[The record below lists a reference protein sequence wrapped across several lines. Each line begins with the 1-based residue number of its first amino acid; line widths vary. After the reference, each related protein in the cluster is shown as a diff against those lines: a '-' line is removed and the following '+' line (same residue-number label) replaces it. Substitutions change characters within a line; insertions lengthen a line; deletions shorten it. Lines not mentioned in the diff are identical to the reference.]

1 MLEKV
6 FKMTGVK
13 LTIGRLTLIGIYWY
27 QSTNWFINFYLFMHF
42 HKGGSTIDL
51 MIKLPLREF
60 INKFEKQ
67 HLK

>member
-51 MIKLPLREF
+51 MIKPPL
-60 INKFEKQ
+60 
-67 HLK
+67 